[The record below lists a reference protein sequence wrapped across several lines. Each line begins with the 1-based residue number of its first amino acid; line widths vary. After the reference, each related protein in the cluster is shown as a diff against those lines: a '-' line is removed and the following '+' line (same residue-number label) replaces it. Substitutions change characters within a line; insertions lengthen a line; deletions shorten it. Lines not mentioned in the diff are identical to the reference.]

1 MAVCFHTVPGSL
13 PLSLSIPLVCAHLNI
28 YIAPL
33 NYLLRCCSSISS
45 SLPLESSLFLLLHV
59 PNAIPLSPYF
69 SPNALFY
76 CCFPFLSFFF
86 ISVSVSLCVSLC
98 IAVSL
103 SLSLSLSP
111 YLSFSLFFATYLN
124 ASFPI
129 FPDSYLHPHRLS
141 ASFLSFSRSTY
152 IPCSLAPVFF
162 ICLSPDTP
170 SFPCYRPLF
179 ISLSQSPP
187 PIHLILPYLSVSILP
202 SLLSFHPRISPAA
215 YLQFSNPPP
224 FSLSSRLSPL

>member
-69 SPNALFY
+69 SSNALFY

-86 ISVSVSLCVSLC
+86 LSLSLSLYVSLC

-103 SLSLSLSP
+103 CLCLSLCLRISLSLS
-111 YLSFSLFFATYLN
+111 FSQHT
-124 ASFPI
+124 SM
-129 FPDSYLHPHRLS
+129 HR
-141 ASFLSFSRSTY
+141 
-152 IPCSLAPVFF
+152 P
-162 ICLSPDTP
+162 
-170 SFPCYRPLF
+170 
-179 ISLSQSPP
+179 
-187 PIHLILPYLSVSILP
+187 
-202 SLLSFHPRISPAA
+202 
-215 YLQFSNPPP
+215 
-224 FSLSSRLSPL
+224 